1 MGAPG
6 SGKGTISARILKNFK
21 IMHISTGDILR
32 KNMEAKTRL
41 GIEAEKF
48 INQGKLLPDHKML
61 AAIVTELERVGHTS
75 WMLDGFP
82 RTKVQADKL
91 WNLKRIDGVINLIV
105 PYNAILDRVKGRW
118 IHLKS
123 GRFEHIYKN
132 HFVN

>member
-1 MGAPG
+1 
-6 SGKGTISARILKNFK
+6 
-21 IMHISTGDILR
+21 
-32 KNMEAKTRL
+32 MEQKTRL

-48 INQGKLLPDHKML
+48 INQGKLLPDHRMM
-61 AAIVTELERVGHTS
+61 AAVVNELERYGHTS

-105 PYNAILDRVKGRW
+105 PYKVILDRVAGRW

-123 GRFEHIYKN
+123 GRFE
-132 HFVN
+132 